1 MANDIA
7 IKVNNVS
14 KIYNL
19 YETNTDRALGMLGFR
34 HGIKY
39 REHHALKDVSFEVKK
54 GDCVGIIGTN
64 GAGKST
70 MLKIITGVLS
80 PTSGTVDIS
89 DCTRVVYSAGLW
101 NGYRSASGSYTI
113 KGKIQSWD

>member
-80 PTSGTVDIS
+80 PKYIS
-89 DCTRVVYSAGLW
+89 EW
-101 NGYRSASGSYTI
+101 NYDRLFQGGNRCKTG
-113 KGKIQSWD
+113 